1 MAVPLALHCKHMLP
15 VKECDWLHN
24 LPTIRGV
31 ILQETMSPRASNP
44 AVQRR
49 VPIDPL
55 HEPPRSRYRS
65 LADAESLR
73 EFAKNL
79 GEGIYITTP
88 DGRILDANP
97 AFLETF
103 GVESLGDF
111 AGMSAYDLFVDPRQR
126 ELELKLLERDGR
138 VKEFEFQIKRPD
150 GEIRW
155 VLDTSYV
162 VTDSETGERFFH
174 GVLVDITGRKQL
186 EGELIEMSTHD
197 ALTGCLNR
205 RYLDQLDLR
214 FRHDPGG
221 RWGCIFVDI
230 DHFKRYNDDHGHQ
243 AGDRVLVRMA
253 RFLMRHI
260 RAEEAVVRV
269 GGDEFVIILNG
280 ADVGRTRRVTER
292 LKNSALKSAPV
303 PFSLGWA
310 AREAGEPLVRLLDRA
325 DRGLLNVR
333 VEQRVD
339 EQRLRE
345 PAE

>member
-1 MAVPLALHCKHMLP
+1 MSSRANPPPVP
-15 VKECDWLHN
+15 
-24 LPTIRGV
+24 RGAPRDSSR
-31 ILQETMSPRASNP
+31 EEPRA
-44 AVQRR
+44 
-49 VPIDPL
+49 
-55 HEPPRSRYRS
+55 RYRS

-103 GVESLGDF
+103 GLASMDDLRS
-111 AGMSAYDLFVDPRQR
+111 MSAYDLFVDPKQR
-126 ELELKLLERDGR
+126 EMELRLLERDGR
-138 VKEFEFQIKRPD
+138 VKEFEFQIRRPD
-150 GEIRW
+150 GEVRW

-162 VTDSETGERFFH
+162 VTDPETGERFFH

-197 ALTGCLNR
+197 ALTGSLNR
-205 RYLDQLDLR
+205 RFLDQLDMA
-214 FRHDPGG
+214 FKADPEQ

-230 DHFKRYNDDHGHQ
+230 DFFKRYNDEHGHQ

-253 RFLMRHI
+253 RFLMRHV

-269 GGDEFVIILNG
+269 GGDEFVIILTG
-280 ADVGRTRRVTER
+280 ADVARTKRVVER

-310 AREAGEPLVRLLDRA
+310 AREAGEPLVKLLDRA

-339 EQRLRE
+339 EQRSRE
-345 PAE
+345 

>member
-1 MAVPLALHCKHMLP
+1 MDDMA
-15 VKECDWLHN
+15 
-24 LPTIRGV
+24 
-31 ILQETMSPRASNP
+31 PRASNP
-44 AVQRR
+44 ALRLSAASGPSR
-49 VPIDPL
+49 DA
-55 HEPPRSRYRS
+55 PRSRYRS
-65 LADAESLR
+65 LSDPESLR
-73 EFAKNL
+73 EFARNL

-88 DGRILDANP
+88 AGRILDANP
-97 AFLETF
+97 AFLELF
-103 GVESLGDF
+103 GVRSLDDF
-111 AGMSAYDLFVDPRQR
+111 AGLSAHDLFVDPSQR
-126 ELELKLLERDGR
+126 ELEQKLLERDGR
-138 VKEFEFQIKRPD
+138 VREFEFQIRRPD

-162 VTDSETGERFFH
+162 VTDEETSERFCH
-174 GVLVDITGRKQL
+174 GMLVDITARKRL

-205 RYLDQLDLR
+205 RYLDQIEED
-214 FRHDPGG
+214 FRRDPAS

-253 RFLMRHI
+253 RFLMRHV

-269 GGDEFVIILNG
+269 GGDEFVIVLTN
-280 ADVGRTRRVTER
+280 ADTNRTRRVSER
-292 LKNSALKSAPV
+292 LRNSALKSAPV

-310 AREAGEPLVRLLDRA
+310 AREAGEPLMRLLDRA

-339 EQRLRE
+339 EQRR
-345 PAE
+345 

>member
-1 MAVPLALHCKHMLP
+1 MSSRANPPPAPPGVPLGAARP
-15 VKECDWLHN
+15 E
-24 LPTIRGV
+24 
-31 ILQETMSPRASNP
+31 S
-44 AVQRR
+44 
-49 VPIDPL
+49 
-55 HEPPRSRYRS
+55 RSRYRS
-65 LADAESLR
+65 LANAESLR
-73 EFAKNL
+73 EFARNL

-88 DGRILDANP
+88 DGQILDANP

-103 GVESLGDF
+103 GVQSLDDLSGL
-111 AGMSAYDLFVDPRQR
+111 SAFDLFLDPRQR
-126 ELELKLLERDGR
+126 EMELRLLERDGR

-150 GEIRW
+150 GEVRW

-162 VTDSETGERFFH
+162 VADPDTGERFFH

-205 RYLDQLDLR
+205 RYLDQLDME
-214 FRHDPGG
+214 FKKDPAE

-230 DHFKRYNDDHGHQ
+230 DFFKRYNDEHGHQ

-253 RFLMRHI
+253 RFLMRHV

-269 GGDEFVIILNG
+269 GGDEFVIILIG
-280 ADVGRTRRVTER
+280 ADVARTKRVAER

-303 PFSLGWA
+303 AFSLGWA
-310 AREAGEPLVRLLDRA
+310 ARDEGEPLVKLLDRA
-325 DRGLLNVR
+325 DRGLLNVK

-339 EQRLRE
+339 EKRNT
-345 PAE
+345 PT

>member
-1 MAVPLALHCKHMLP
+1 MTKAHPSPAP
-15 VKECDWLHN
+15 RDAPN
-24 LPTIRGV
+24 ASSR
-31 ILQETMSPRASNP
+31 QE
-44 AVQRR
+44 
-49 VPIDPL
+49 
-55 HEPPRSRYRS
+55 PRSRYRS

-88 DGRILDANP
+88 AGRILDANP

-103 GVESLGDF
+103 GVNSLADL
-111 AGMSAYDLFVDPRQR
+111 ANTSAYDLFLDPRQR
-126 ELELKLLERDGR
+126 ELELRLLERDGR
-138 VKEFEFQIKRPD
+138 VKEFEFQIRRPD
-150 GEIRW
+150 GEVRW
-155 VLDTSYV
+155 VLDTSYI
-162 VTDSETGERFFH
+162 VTDPETGERFCH
-174 GVLVDITGRKQL
+174 GVLVDITARKQL

-205 RYLDQLDLR
+205 RYLDQLDAE
-214 FRHDPGG
+214 FRVDPAA

-230 DHFKRYNDDHGHQ
+230 DFFKRYNDEHGHQ

-253 RFLMRHI
+253 RFLMRHV

-269 GGDEFVIILNG
+269 GGDEFVIILTG
-280 ADVGRTRRVTER
+280 ADVGRTRRVAER

-310 AREAGEPLVRLLDRA
+310 AREAGEPLVKLIDRA

-339 EQRLRE
+339 EQRSSAR
-345 PAE
+345 